1 MTFPLFSDTEIE
13 RHACRTVLEAGG
25 ALFRTTSA
33 LKKLHMVG
41 FDLMATFKGKPD
53 CTAVVSRKPDAPL
66 QSICTCGSG
75 YGGACEHVVAAMLA
89 ANARQ
94 AIQTGLDFENG
105 VADRG
110 NVSSS
115 IPEETVLPTA
125 EIETIDGRPLPRL
138 YLDNWDNLL
147 VVTLRFGYLGGTVEV
162 NSHDRSREKLVS
174 LPGGRIVRLQRPVAR
189 ELELLSTLKETG
201 VTAFRAGAYTPG
213 SDQLE
218 WVRDGLQR
226 LIAEGFEVFGKESL
240 LFFQPVTSKPALKLS
255 MTKGTDDLIG
265 CELDMEYEGTGYATF
280 SGLYEAVIAGNKYVL
295 LSDGRSGEIPA
306 AWIEK
311 LSMVFAL
318 AGKKPEN
325 DVLYLR
331 ESGAAAMALLESIAD
346 STQWDGA
353 RTAGLKLLEDYNG
366 PKPRAVPEPFRGQLR
381 SYQQAGYEWF
391 YFLQEFKIN
400 GCLAD
405 DMGLGKTIQT
415 IALLLA
421 EKTRAVSPG
430 TSLLV
435 VPTSLL
441 FNWQRE
447 FRKFAPSL
455 LVMNYHGR
463 DRKRFR
469 VADMKLADVV
479 LTTYGTVQREI
490 AMFEKTD
497 FNYVILDEA
506 QAIKNPLSENAKT
519 ARRLVCRNRLALS
532 GTPMENSL
540 SELWSL
546 FTFLNPGMLGNFN
559 GFSREF
565 IKPIE
570 KDRDAPRAEILRKII
585 APCILRRTK
594 GQVAKE
600 LPPKTEII
608 IKAPMTPRQRM
619 LYDMTKEAC
628 RASVMNAIDNEGID
642 GARMHILQ
650 ALTRLRQICCH
661 PLLVDGSYKGDSC
674 KIDALDGLLENVTG
688 EKHKAL
694 VFSQFV
700 ALLDLLKGHLDK
712 KEIRYEYLSG
722 RTTDRQKPVDRFQED
737 PEVPVLLISL
747 KAGGVGLNLTAAD
760 YVIMLD
766 PWWNPA
772 IENQAADRA
781 HRIGQ
786 TRPVFVYKLIAEDS
800 VEEKVLELQTTKK
813 ELFDAI
819 ITVDAAVFKNLRR
832 EDIRKLF
839 E

>member
-1 MTFPLFSDTEIE
+1 
-13 RHACRTVLEAGG
+13 
-25 ALFRTTSA
+25 
-33 LKKLHMVG
+33 
-41 FDLMATFKGKPD
+41 
-53 CTAVVSRKPDAPL
+53 
-66 QSICTCGSG
+66 
-75 YGGACEHVVAAMLA
+75 
-89 ANARQ
+89 
-94 AIQTGLDFENG
+94 
-105 VADRG
+105 
-110 NVSSS
+110 
-115 IPEETVLPTA
+115 
-125 EIETIDGRPLPRL
+125 
-138 YLDNWDNLL
+138 
-147 VVTLRFGYLGGTVEV
+147 
-162 NSHDRSREKLVS
+162 
-174 LPGGRIVRLQRPVAR
+174 
-189 ELELLSTLKETG
+189 
-201 VTAFRAGAYTPG
+201 
-213 SDQLE
+213 
-218 WVRDGLQR
+218 
-226 LIAEGFEVFGKESL
+226 
-240 LFFQPVTSKPALKLS
+240 
-255 MTKGTDDLIG
+255 
-265 CELDMEYEGTGYATF
+265 
-280 SGLYEAVIAGNKYVL
+280 
-295 LSDGRSGEIPA
+295 
-306 AWIEK
+306 
-311 LSMVFAL
+311 
-318 AGKKPEN
+318 
-325 DVLYLR
+325 
-331 ESGAAAMALLESIAD
+331 
-346 STQWDGA
+346 
-353 RTAGLKLLEDYNG
+353 
-366 PKPRAVPEPFRGQLR
+366 
-381 SYQQAGYEWF
+381 
-391 YFLQEFKIN
+391 
-400 GCLAD
+400 
-405 DMGLGKTIQT
+405 
-415 IALLLA
+415 
-421 EKTRAVSPG
+421 
-430 TSLLV
+430 
-435 VPTSLL
+435 
-441 FNWQRE
+441 
-447 FRKFAPSL
+447 
-455 LVMNYHGR
+455 MNYHGR